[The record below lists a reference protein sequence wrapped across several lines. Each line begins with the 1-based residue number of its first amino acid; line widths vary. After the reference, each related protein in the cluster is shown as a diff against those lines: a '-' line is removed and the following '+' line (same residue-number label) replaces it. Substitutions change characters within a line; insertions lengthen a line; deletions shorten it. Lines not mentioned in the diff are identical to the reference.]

1 MIMKRSL
8 LENITLIS
16 CSSTVICAI
25 FNSVTNSSFITG
37 WWFIG
42 YALIVFIISL
52 VLSFK
57 LIQYLLH
64 LNKPISFDIKL
75 LNKYTFV
82 RSIQDFLP
90 QIHNKQ
96 EIECKEYDTNE
107 LSVITTVLEK
117 KLVSSWYIYYISKEI
132 SFPFACKQLL
142 DQIISKAFQICN
154 HIETKEV
161 YVHLCGILI
170 SHLKEYKKAIK
181 RHEKANTL
189 PIESLYKKS
198 HVTATNQNQKTATS
212 DHCVKII
219 WIIMKELVPWEL
231 WDTPHS
237 ELLVRILAKKLDIFI
252 KTTISDPVWL
262 NDRLVAVLTEEAEKP
277 AEEHKAPENIDIDEK
292 MENNAR
298 VGNEVEVNN
307 AEIKNESKM
316 TDEIKLSDSETKQ
329 DKDDCIEATEITPG
343 ESTDDKP
350 VLRQRRGRQGK
361 SEVKIYDRVIEGS
374 VKTWETDM
382 DLQCISMGQ
391 DLLASL
397 DGLTLSRL
405 WGQEDTEQS
414 PNQRRHSPQPLWF
427 GEEDTI
433 DEDSLEPTKEKR
445 ETSPKA
451 TDLLLK
457 DIQSTVNQAKT
468 KIGDL
473 QDEAAGMMEG
483 LFDKGIAGIKKGL
496 RFTGLSDE
504 SQEKY
509 FPHNEKSGDR
519 MSPDAIKSRRT
530 NMVADYRQT
539 TPASDGNSAPIL
551 IKQQRVTSQDSMAH
565 GQVKPKLENMPFSL
579 SDSPEPQYEETA
591 DLSHTIAKLR
601 SLLNEA
607 TATPRGEE
615 VWWESAEETRGR
627 TQRHHTE
634 RQVDTASLADEYD
647 MTLERNAPASP
658 EHINNMQ
665 RLDKLFQR
673 TVTGVFNTIRGAVGA
688 EGEEGGPVENSGGAE
703 CWSYVCTSLECTVGG
718 AVSRLVGSRRA
729 VSHVDAALDSLHQL
743 PSGPRLNTLPAPL
756 QAHPDDFEEWCMS
769 EGRAWCG
776 LWETLGEMGL
786 SRSHLATR
794 IVTLLFADVA
804 EKLLDSWLRE
814 FTAWLRKQVF
824 EVFEKMSEDESECYV
839 TNAVMRE
846 MDIDETCRLVI
857 EKLPGALVFGEE
869 TVKNAVHLLVS
880 SFSHSQLNQ
889 DLALRILDLMTSHY
903 VRAAAIR
910 NPSYDNN

>member
-1 MIMKRSL
+1 MSSSSDEEIVVMYLYLRQRRRRKKRTMWIHL
-8 LENITLIS
+8 YIEKNINCL
-16 CSSTVICAI
+16 
-25 FNSVTNSSFITG
+25 
-37 WWFIG
+37 
-42 YALIVFIISL
+42 
-52 VLSFK
+52 LSFK

-75 LNKYTFV
+75 LNKYPFV

-427 GEEDTI
+427 
-433 DEDSLEPTKEKR
+433 EPTKEKR

-473 QDEAAGMMEG
+473 QVPLSLDVTRKLSSDEAAGMMEG

-530 NMVADYRQT
+530 N
-539 TPASDGNSAPIL
+539 
-551 IKQQRVTSQDSMAH
+551 MAH

-665 RLDKLFQR
+665 RLDK
-673 TVTGVFNTIRGAVGA
+673 
-688 EGEEGGPVENSGGAE
+688 
-703 CWSYVCTSLECTVGG
+703 
-718 AVSRLVGSRRA
+718 
-729 VSHVDAALDSLHQL
+729 
-743 PSGPRLNTLPAPL
+743 
-756 QAHPDDFEEWCMS
+756 
-769 EGRAWCG
+769 
-776 LWETLGEMGL
+776 
-786 SRSHLATR
+786 
-794 IVTLLFADVA
+794 
-804 EKLLDSWLRE
+804 
-814 FTAWLRKQVF
+814 
-824 EVFEKMSEDESECYV
+824 
-839 TNAVMRE
+839 
-846 MDIDETCRLVI
+846 
-857 EKLPGALVFGEE
+857 
-869 TVKNAVHLLVS
+869 
-880 SFSHSQLNQ
+880 
-889 DLALRILDLMTSHY
+889 
-903 VRAAAIR
+903 
-910 NPSYDNN
+910 